1 MLTIKE
7 LGKIS
12 NKKSGHCHMTM
23 QEILMLLIIIFSGL
37 KEEKRIKRKVISRSF
52 ISLHKGWTDPK
63 CVTTLFGPSYV
74 KQNKKQKEKSC
85 YFQAWALVLARIIQI
100 VFFNFLFTMA

>member
-23 QEILMLLIIIFSGL
+23 QEILMLLIITFSGL

-74 KQNKKQKEKSC
+74 KQNKNRKKNHVI
-85 YFQAWALVLARIIQI
+85 FRHGH
-100 VFFNFLFTMA
+100 LF